1 MISPKPFRRPSRSRG
16 EYLSLLGALSA
27 LGVAAILGV
36 VVWAYSGEETPN
48 AAEVQASA
56 VSQVQETSVPT
67 LAAPS
72 FKDKVRRAVAPVV
85 DLPAKVTNPLEFI
98 PDWPDDEQV
107 SFLLLGIDKREDDPF
122 AKTDT
127 IMVLKVDP
135 GSGSAILVSIPR
147 DVCLEKCETEPYR
160 INTVLFLEG
169 AERLRER
176 VSDLVGFPIDYY
188 LTMDFDGFVGIVDL
202 FGGVDVVVERDI
214 VDYKYPNAKDDGFD
228 PFILRAGTHRLNGA
242 TALKYV
248 RTRWE
253 DPEGDFGRMER
264 QQQFLT
270 SIRDQ
275 ILTPESIVK
284 APALVGRVIEMF
296 ESNVPVTKIP
306 SLAKLSLQ
314 IPPSALKVANIDYTE
329 SRVYP
334 AEGENGAKI
343 LIPNVGLIQ
352 RYVAQV
358 VEEARQAGSVGRN
371 LDYEPVARQQLE
383 P

>member
-1 MISPKPFRRPSRSRG
+1 MGI
-16 EYLSLLGALSA
+16 
-27 LGVAAILGV
+27 AAILGV
-36 VVWAYSGEETPN
+36 VVWAYSGDDPP
-48 AAEVQASA
+48 SA
-56 VSQVQETSVPT
+56 VEAQVSPVTQVQETSPPT
-67 LAAPS
+67 PAISNL
-72 FKDKVRRAVAPVV
+72 KEKVRQAVAPVV
-85 DLPAKVTNPLEFI
+85 ELPAKVANPLEFI
-98 PDWPDDEQV
+98 PDWPAQQEV
-107 SFLLLGIDKREDDPF
+107 SFLLLGTDKREDDPF

-135 GSGSAILVSIPR
+135 GSGSAVLVSIPR

-169 AERLRER
+169 AESLRQR

-188 LTMDFDGFVGIVDL
+188 VTMDFDGFVGIVDL
-202 FGGVDVVVERDI
+202 FGGVDVVVDRDI
-214 VDYKYPNAKDDGFD
+214 VDYKYPNANDDGFD
-228 PFILRAGTHRLNGA
+228 PFILRAGTHRLNGD

-275 ILTPESIVK
+275 ILTPDSIVR

-296 ESNVPVTKIP
+296 ESNLPVTKIP

-314 IPPSALKVANIDYTE
+314 IPPGALKVANIDYTE

-343 LIPNVGLIQ
+343 LMPNVNLIQ
-352 RYVAQV
+352 RYIAQV
-358 VEEARQAGSVGRN
+358 VEEAKQAGSVGRD
-371 LDYEPVARQQLE
+371 LEYEPVARQQLE

>member
-1 MISPKPFRRPSRSRG
+1 M
-16 EYLSLLGALSA
+16 
-27 LGVAAILGV
+27 
-36 VVWAYSGEETPN
+36 VWAYSGDEPER
-48 AAEVQASA
+48 AAKTQVNGAPQIQEPTAS
-56 VSQVQETSVPT
+56 TSVT
-67 LAAPS
+67 PS
-72 FKDKVRRAVAPVV
+72 FKEKVRQAVAPVV

-98 PDWPDDEQV
+98 PDWPAEEEV
-107 SFLLLGIDKREDDPF
+107 AFLLLGTDRREDDPF

-127 IMVLKVDP
+127 IMVLRVDP
-135 GSGSAILVSIPR
+135 NSRSAVLVSIPR

-169 AERLRER
+169 ADSLRER
-176 VSDLVGFPIDYY
+176 VADLVGFPIDYHV
-188 LTMDFDGFVGIVDL
+188 TMDFDGFVEIVDL
-202 FGGVDVVVERDI
+202 FGGVDVSVERDI
-214 VDYKYPNAKDDGFD
+214 FDYKYPNASDDGFD
-228 PFILRAGTHRLNGA
+228 PFILRAGTHRLDGDA
-242 TALKYV
+242 ALKYV

-284 APALVGRVIEMF
+284 APALVGRVISMF
-296 ESNVPVTKIP
+296 ESNLPIAKIP

-334 AEGENGAKI
+334 AEGENGAKV
-343 LIPNVGLIQ
+343 LIPNVSLIQ
-352 RYVAQV
+352 RYIAQV
-358 VEEARQAGSVGRN
+358 ADEARQAGSVGRN
-371 LDYEPVARQQLE
+371 LEYEPVARQQLE